1 MNLVLFIFDFVYRW
15 ISTRWA
21 KIIEVMVVCA
31 FTVSTGFVMIYLIDD
46 CKAIGEDKVQYPI
59 QVRFFFLESIAFPE
73 D

>member
-1 MNLVLFIFDFVYRW
+1 
-15 ISTRWA
+15 
-21 KIIEVMVVCA
+21 MVVCA